1 MEGSA
6 VAPCR
11 DSICVCDHVL
21 PAPRARAVPA
31 GLTPPGC
38 PHPAALPARHSA
50 VSCSAVSP
58 SLGGLPRLPR
68 TRFSRSCGPRAG
80 TVLNET
86 PRGRGVSSGTP
97 VKRGRS
103 QKPAR
108 RRRRRAGR
116 DLPWGEQAA
125 PLVAGEMGSS
135 DSSGRALGAA
145 GGGTPTQKPLAGNPT
160 GLITLPAPSLVRF

>member
-31 GLTPPGC
+31 GLTPP
-38 PHPAALPARHSA
+38 AAPPARRSA